1 MEYRAKGGIFHAIV
15 RFCIAI
21 SCLSR
26 YVCNTFSQVE
36 CELFANLLMKIYL
49 FNFKK

>member
-36 CELFANLLMKIYL
+36 CERLLIL
-49 FNFKK
+49 CEFTNENIFV